1 MAGHPV
7 LAPATPATGSYL
19 PGSSAATSAVS
30 AAADRERDPYPG
42 LRPFRSDESDIFFGR
57 ETQTDEMV
65 QRLKTSRF
73 LAVVGT
79 SGCGKSSLVRA
90 GLIAALETG
99 LMGVP
104 EGARWRFAV
113 MRPGGRPMH
122 RLATKLFAQVGST
135 EDGGPTAA
143 ELWSAACLAPVSGVA
158 RSAWWRC

>member
-1 MAGHPV
+1 MADDTILTSSPPGDTAAQGAPDVLGDPV
-7 LAPATPATGSYL
+7 PV
-19 PGSSAATSAVS
+19 VS
-30 AAADRERDPYPG
+30 AAATQSPAPPRERDPYPG

-90 GLIAALETG
+90 GLVAALETG

-113 MRPGGRPMH
+113 MRPGRQADASAGGEAVRPGR
-122 RLATKLFAQVGST
+122 RGS
-135 EDGGPTAA
+135 
-143 ELWSAACLAPVSGVA
+143 
-158 RSAWWRC
+158 R